1 LSMNGEHLDA
11 KRGYPVRIVFP
22 GIIGARWV
30 KWVSELVVRADESQ
44 NFYMQ
49 KDYKQLSPLAHDRA
63 SAKPF
68 WSVTEPM
75 MDTPINSVI
84 GIPRSGSVVK
94 RDKEKMITVR
104 GYAIPDGAYGPV
116 AKVEVSADDGQTWTD
131 AELDFGGVDKA
142 GMASVRWSWCLWTAR
157 VRVSRGVGRLLS
169 RATDYGGNVQPRE
182 SPWNLRGVGYNA
194 WGESKDL
201 EIL

>member
-1 LSMNGEHLDA
+1 MNGEHLDA
-11 KRGYPVRIVFP
+11 KRGYPVRVVFP
-22 GIIGARWV
+22 GVIGARWV

-49 KDYKQLSPLAHDRA
+49 KDYKQLPPLAEDRT

-68 WSVTEPM
+68 WSVTPPM

-84 GIPRSGSVVK
+84 GIPRSGSRVK
-94 RDKEKMITVR
+94 REKDKTVTVR
-104 GYAIPDGAYGPV
+104 GYAIPEGAHGPIV
-116 AKVEVSADDGQTWTD
+116 RVEVSSDDGQTWTE
-131 AELDFGGVDKA
+131 AELDFGGVEKA
-142 GMASVRWSWCLWTAR
+142 GLASVRWTWCLWTAR
-157 VRVSRGVGRLLS
+157 VRMSRGDGRLLS
-169 RATDYGGNVQPRE
+169 RATDYGGNVQPSE

-201 EIL
+201 EIV